1 MTEYLRTAST
11 GRKGEGRG
19 GQGGEGRE
27 GGESGLKSRFFDYF
41 YDLVYLSSNTE
52 IRQAK
57 DEVYPTLLKFHI
69 AFRYN
74 DYEGPMLH
82 LAHKLIA
89 IRQAHFQTVAASF
102 DGLKDIQAARLIRI
116 AANPYSFAF
125 TSVRSTLFPNHNIL
139 NHMSINPA
147 WTNFQTMPDTLYK
160 SVEEVYG
167 CQNFSNKEEVGDLFL
182 ARQEITMDMNMLVE
196 HNAYFTDMWIYSR
209 QNDMGSKGSM
219 ISQVHHKY
227 VKMMAMMYHKQFE
240 LKAEVHPDKMMV

>member
-1 MTEYLRTAST
+1 M
-11 GRKGEGRG
+11 
-19 GQGGEGRE
+19 
-27 GGESGLKSRFFDYF
+27 KSRFFDYF

-52 IRQAK
+52 IRRAK

-74 DYEGPMLH
+74 DYEDPMLQ
-82 LAHKLIA
+82 LAHKLFA
-89 IRQAHFQTVAASF
+89 IRQDHFQTVAASF
-102 DGLKDIQAARLIRI
+102 GGLKYIEDAKLRLIT
-116 AANPYSFAF
+116 ANPYTFAF

-139 NHMSINPA
+139 DHMSINPA
-147 WTNFQTMPDTLYK
+147 WTNLQTMPDTLYK

-167 CQNFSNKEEVGDLFL
+167 CQNFCNKEEVGDLFL
-182 ARQEITMDMNMLVE
+182 ARQEIMMDMNMLVE
-196 HNAYFTDMWIYSR
+196 HGAYFTDMWIYSR

-240 LKAEVHPDKMMV
+240 LKAEVHLDKMMV